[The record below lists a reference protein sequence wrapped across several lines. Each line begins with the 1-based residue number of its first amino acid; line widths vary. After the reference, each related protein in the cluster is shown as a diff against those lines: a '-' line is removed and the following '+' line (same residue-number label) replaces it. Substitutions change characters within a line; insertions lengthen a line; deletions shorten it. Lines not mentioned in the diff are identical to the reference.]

1 MMITNHLARIN
12 IICSVIISSQTNTF
26 QCILAAGLNA
36 SFVMFLYSDIQWTT
50 GDASGGKFGFGG
62 IEAFAGI
69 NGCDGVNDVI
79 IPGSLT
85 PAIIGITGTS
95 NVNRSG
101 AWMFRV
107 DQVQGIHI

>member
-1 MMITNHLARIN
+1 
-12 IICSVIISSQTNTF
+12 
-26 QCILAAGLNA
+26 
-36 SFVMFLYSDIQWTT
+36 MFLYSDIQWTT

-107 DQVQGIHI
+107 DQVQGIQYIVIMVETSVYFRVPILGGNKQI

>member
-1 MMITNHLARIN
+1 MDYWGCFRWN
-12 IICSVIISSQTNTF
+12 IWVWWNS
-26 QCILAAGLNA
+26 
-36 SFVMFLYSDIQWTT
+36 
-50 GDASGGKFGFGG
+50 
-62 IEAFAGI
+62 GI

-95 NVNRSG
+95 NVNKSG

-107 DQVQGIHI
+107 DQVQGMHSYYIRNKNGCLESMEWNGGMEHWNGILQ